1 MNKAVMLSIQPKWCE
16 LIASGTK
23 TIEVRKNR
31 PQIETPFKCYI
42 YETKGKSA
50 DMLVRKD
57 SNGESVVTYNNGK
70 GRVIGEFICDKIETY
85 VYDEHIGYP
94 TPAYDGD
101 DSFCD
106 CGEGYWITSNEI
118 QSTCLTSDELL
129 AYGNGKNLYGWHIS
143 DLVIYD
149 KPRELGEF
157 WVRSNHPD
165 CDLCAHVPVDMSPDE
180 FVWHNDFC
188 GECHRLSYKSMWATH
203 FRKRITRAPQ
213 SWMYCQPIEAN

>member
-1 MNKAVMLSIQPKWCE
+1 MSRAVLISIQPKWCE
-16 LIASGTK
+16 HIASGQK
-23 TIEVRKNR
+23 TVEVRKTA
-31 PQIETPFKCYI
+31 PHIDTPFKCYI
-42 YETKGKSA
+42 YQTKKKWMFNLLRKIGLSDLANKLLAGKGK
-50 DMLVRKD
+50 
-57 SNGESVVTYNNGK
+57 
-70 GRVIGEFICDKIETY
+70 VIGEFVCDKI
-85 VYDEHIGYP
+85 
-94 TPAYDGD
+94 GD
-101 DSFCD
+101 DGTTMRGRTALSQ
-106 CGEGYWITSNEI
+106 EEI
-118 QSTCLTSDELL
+118 EQ
-129 AYGNGKNLYGWHIS
+129 YRQGKPLYYWHIS

-165 CDLCAHVPVDMSPDE
+165 CDQCAHVPVDMSPDE

>member
-1 MNKAVMLSIQPKWCE
+1 MSKAVMLSVHPKWCE

-94 TPAYDGD
+94 TPTYDGD

-149 KPRELGEF
+149 KPKELGEF
-157 WVRSNHPD
+157 YKRYFECQD
-165 CDLCAHVPVDMSPDE
+165 CKYLNAQSESCYKYKEDL
-180 FVWHNDFC
+180 VWYDGFLQCDKCLMANC
-188 GECHRLSYKSMWATH
+188 V
-203 FRKRITRAPQ
+203 TRPPQ
-213 SWMYCQPIEAN
+213 SWMYIEEN